1 MKSMK
6 TCPSVQVNSHLTT
19 DAMLRQE
26 ESKEERGRS
35 DVSPSSSDVEEENE
49 SVPAA
54 ISSSTANCDVAK
66 VKVTVYRRL
75 TFRRGED
82 FDSLQAGI
90 EFSAPKSHAI
100 QVLKGELESLRRVLE
115 EEKRDTIAR
124 TEPTSQHDTTASAP
138 TQNAQKPETVDPYV
152 SLPWR
157 ASKNDANLGMVR
169 VNSNLTS
176 LARQLYE
183 KLKAAQNRALRI
195 GDCCYKLWV
204 TNDGAEFLQK
214 WSKQRGGS

>member
-66 VKVTVYRRL
+66 VTVYRRL
-75 TFRRGED
+75 TFKRAED
-82 FDSLQAGI
+82 FDSVQAGI
-90 EFSAPKSHAI
+90 EFSAPMSDTVQAMKR
-100 QVLKGELESLRRVLE
+100 ELESPRCVLE
-115 EEKRDTIAR
+115 EEKRDTI
-124 TEPTSQHDTTASAP
+124 TGTKPTLI
-138 TQNAQKPETVDPYV
+138 QKPETPDPYD
-152 SLPWR
+152 SLPWHPSR
-157 ASKNDANLGMVR
+157 NDRNLSMIR
-169 VNSNLTS
+169 VDEKLSPPG
-176 LARQLYE
+176 RELYR
-183 KLKAAQNRALRI
+183 KLKAERMKTLRI
-195 GDCCYKLWV
+195 GDRCYKVWL
-204 TNDGAEFLQK
+204 TADGAEFLQK
-214 WSKQRGGS
+214 WAQPRGGS